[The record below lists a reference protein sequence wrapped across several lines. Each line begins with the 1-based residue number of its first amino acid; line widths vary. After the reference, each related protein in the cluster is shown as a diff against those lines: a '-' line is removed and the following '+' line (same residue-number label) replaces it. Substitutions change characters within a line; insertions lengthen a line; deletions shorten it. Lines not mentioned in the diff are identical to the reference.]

1 MPEAIITPARGAPAL
16 EVIMQQQQLTMFR
29 GNTMVFDFAVTL
41 GGNPVAL
48 TSAGVWFTAKTSPGA
63 GTVVFQKAVG
73 SGITVTDAASG
84 AGMINL
90 VPSDTQA
97 LGARTVPLYFD
108 LEVALA
114 GAVYT
119 TAAGRL
125 VVEPDVTVRE

>member
-1 MPEAIITPARGAPAL
+1 
-16 EVIMQQQQLTMFR
+16 
-29 GNTMVFDFAVTL
+29 
-41 GGNPVAL
+41 
-48 TSAGVWFTAKTSPGA
+48 
-63 GTVVFQKAVG
+63 
-73 SGITVTDAASG
+73 
-84 AGMINL
+84 MINL